1 MWRETMTGAE
11 NVRGLA
17 YIGKAS
23 GRPNIIARVKDH
35 YHSYLGCAYDI
46 PAYAGLD
53 DKWQAILDRPAVVST
68 LFSEQRFVRL
78 ATAAF
83 HYVNSFEFFVA
94 PRDTD
99 LDVIEHCLIW
109 DLQPTDNTQGKKTP
123 PAAPVSIVHH
133 NAQWITPELK
143 AQAKAQPVLA

>member
-1 MWRETMTGAE
+1 MTGAE

-17 YIGKAS
+17 YIGKAGGS
-23 GRPNIIARVKDH
+23 PNIIDRVQQH
-35 YHSYLGCAYDI
+35 YHSYLGCFYDI

-53 DKWQAILDRPAVVST
+53 GKWQAILDRPAVAST

-99 LDVIEHCLIW
+99 LDVIERSLIW
-109 DLQPTDNTQGKKTP
+109 NLQPTDNTQGKKTP
-123 PAAPVSIVHH
+123 PAAPVSTVHK
-133 NAQWITPELK
+133 NAQWITRELK
-143 AQAKAQPVLA
+143 AQAKAQPVVA

>member
-23 GRPNIIARVKDH
+23 GSPNLIARVQHH
-35 YHSYLGCAYDI
+35 YHEYLGCFYDI
-46 PAYAGLD
+46 PEYAGLD
-53 DKWQAILDRPAVVST
+53 DKWQAKLDGPAVVGT

-78 ATAAF
+78 ATVAF
-83 HYVNSFEFFVA
+83 QYVNSFEFFLA

-99 LDVIEHCLIW
+99 LDVIERNLIW
-109 DLQPTDNTQGKKTP
+109 DLQPTDNVLGKKTP
-123 PAAPVSIVHH
+123 PAAPLSIVHKD
-133 NAQWITPELK
+133 AQWITRELK
-143 AQAKAQPVLA
+143 AQAKAQPVVA